1 MSSKKAIVT
10 EVQDVWTKLNAKWIG
25 DDANAFQQQYIVKIS
40 ETTELFEIACADL
53 VSISTELAKELQLIE
68 HSLAN

>member
-1 MSSKKAIVT
+1 MSSRKAIVT
-10 EVQDVWTKLNAKWIG
+10 EVQDVWTKLNAKWTG

-40 ETTELFEIACADL
+40 ETTELFENACADL
-53 VSISTELAKELQLIE
+53 VSISTEFAKELQLIE

>member
-10 EVQDVWTKLNAKWIG
+10 EVQDVWTKLNAKWTG

-40 ETTELFEIACADL
+40 ETTELFENACADL
-53 VSISTELAKELQLIE
+53 VSISNEFAKELQLIE